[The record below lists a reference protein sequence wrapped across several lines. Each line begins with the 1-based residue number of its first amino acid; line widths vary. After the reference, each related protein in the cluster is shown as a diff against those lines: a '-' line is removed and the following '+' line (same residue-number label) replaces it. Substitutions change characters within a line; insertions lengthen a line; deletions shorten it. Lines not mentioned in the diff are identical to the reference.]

1 MVTLDVLVDLQ
12 RRGKGEIALV
22 AGERHGG
29 GSGSRGEMM
38 ASLSS
43 I

>member
-1 MVTLDVLVDLQ
+1 MITVDVVLDLQ
-12 RRGKGEIALV
+12 SGGKGEVALV